1 MDELEST
8 VQKIVGFFLNFNDSL
23 SFLDGAD
30 VSSTTLTSFILP
42 EIEDQGFTQIHV
54 ANPNTA
60 EATITLE
67 LYNSDGMLRTSA
79 VTRQVKANGSLAES
93 FTDLFPS
100 VTPEGSDYIRAT
112 STRGVVPF
120 EYLGKTTRYVEGLN
134 GQDVSG
140 GATTLYSPQYVVG
153 GTDYRSTLSVIN
165 LDSTAGQV
173 RFEFI
178 RDDGSPIGVAR
189 IVPIAAGGKI
199 YVTDQRFFVDPGDTL
214 TQGYVKIT
222 SSGPRLAGSVVFG
235 DLDRSRFSSAL
246 PLAST
251 LYNEVVFSQIAT
263 DETYFT
269 SIAILNPN
277 DSAAKAKIEVFDTT
291 GKEVSSAEISIPA
304 AQRRSQLLTE
314 FFPNNPSIKNRNS
327 GYIKVTV
334 DKGVASFALIG
345 TKDLSVLSSVPPQVA
360 P

>member
-1 MDELEST
+1 MKLEST

-67 LYNSDGMLRTSA
+67 LYSSDGMLRTSA

-112 STRGVVPF
+112 STRGRGLLF

-140 GATTLYSPQYVVG
+140 GATTLSILLVCRRR
-153 GTDYRSTLSVIN
+153 YRLSI
-165 LDSTAGQV
+165 
-173 RFEFI
+173 
-178 RDDGSPIGVAR
+178 
-189 IVPIAAGGKI
+189 
-199 YVTDQRFFVDPGDTL
+199 DTL
-214 TQGYVKIT
+214 GH
-222 SSGPRLAGSVVFG
+222 
-235 DLDRSRFSSAL
+235 
-246 PLAST
+246 
-251 LYNEVVFSQIAT
+251 
-263 DETYFT
+263 
-269 SIAILNPN
+269 
-277 DSAAKAKIEVFDTT
+277 
-291 GKEVSSAEISIPA
+291 
-304 AQRRSQLLTE
+304 
-314 FFPNNPSIKNRNS
+314 
-327 GYIKVTV
+327 
-334 DKGVASFALIG
+334 
-345 TKDLSVLSSVPPQVA
+345 
-360 P
+360 